1 MRRLTR
7 RQKRKLKR
15 IIGETVSAAA
25 IGVALGGLLIFGF
38 ATDSY
43 TPPEPPEH
51 FGQVE
56 YGGIWWEQEDYEA
69 MMAEREEYLAAE
81 QKETAEFAESIK
93 QAQKRYEE
101 SQQQEI
107 LGYRNAERQ
116 SLIGSMDWD
125 AEESYMLAK
134 IAMAEAEGEDTKG
147 KALVILTV
155 LNRVWSDQF
164 PDTIAEVITDDRC
177 GGGSDGVIPRRN
189 RTEPRQDHKR
199 SGTDSH
205 SSGIRTNPHYS
216 TTGGSR
222 CRIYCSIGT
231 RTGGKRTTT
240 GTGGQGGSLL
250 PHERSKRCIQRI
262 CGLPR
267 R

>member
-116 SLIGSMDWD
+116 SLIGSIDWD

-164 PDTIAEVITDDRC
+164 PDTIAEVITDGNAFTSYINGRYDR
-177 GGGSDGVIPRRN
+177 I
-189 RTEPRQDHKR
+189 EPNEDCYRALEMVQVEHWDE
-199 SGTDSH
+199 SQGAT
-205 SSGIRTNPHYS
+205 YFE
-216 TTGGSR
+216 
-222 CRIYCSIGT
+222 
-231 RTGGKRTTT
+231 RTTSEET
-240 GTGGQGGSLL
+240 WHNSNLKELFTHGNHTFYT
-250 PHERSKRCIQRI
+250 EK
-262 CGLPR
+262 
-267 R
+267 

>member
-81 QKETAEFAESIK
+81 QKEIHKAGTKAVRRITAAGNPRIPECRASVFDRQHGLGCGRIL
-93 QAQKRYEE
+93 YV
-101 SQQQEI
+101 SQ
-107 LGYRNAERQ
+107 
-116 SLIGSMDWD
+116 
-125 AEESYMLAK
+125 
-134 IAMAEAEGEDTKG
+134 
-147 KALVILTV
+147 
-155 LNRVWSDQF
+155 NRH
-164 PDTIAEVITDDRC
+164 
-177 GGGSDGVIPRRN
+177 G
-189 RTEPRQDHKR
+189 
-199 SGTDSH
+199 
-205 SSGIRTNPHYS
+205 
-216 TTGGSR
+216 
-222 CRIYCSIGT
+222 
-231 RTGGKRTTT
+231 
-240 GTGGQGGSLL
+240 
-250 PHERSKRCIQRI
+250 
-262 CGLPR
+262 
-267 R
+267 

>member
-164 PDTIAEVITDDRC
+164 PDTIAEVITDSRDNTSLQENLLTLSEQESEITRRT
-177 GGGSDGVIPRRN
+177 STSPNLSVTSSTRTPVPMPTLPESENWHLSSTAHSSTEIPRSVR
-189 RTEPRQDHKR
+189 HL
-199 SGTDSH
+199 
-205 SSGIRTNPHYS
+205 
-216 TTGGSR
+216 
-222 CRIYCSIGT
+222 SI
-231 RTGGKRTTT
+231 
-240 GTGGQGGSLL
+240 
-250 PHERSKRCIQRI
+250 
-262 CGLPR
+262 
-267 R
+267 